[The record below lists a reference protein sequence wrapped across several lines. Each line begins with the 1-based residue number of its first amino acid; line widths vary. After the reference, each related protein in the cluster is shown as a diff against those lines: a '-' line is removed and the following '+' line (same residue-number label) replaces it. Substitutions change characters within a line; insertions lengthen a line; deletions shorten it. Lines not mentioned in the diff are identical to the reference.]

1 MDKMKD
7 YRQLIKELPS
17 RTIVCAFGEFNPPT
31 TGHELLVKTVNKLA
45 EQRNS
50 DHVIFTSPSKN
61 NSLLEEKKSQYL
73 KLMFPTTKF
82 KLSESKVSSIK
93 SLSERYKNIVV
104 VTGSEQSTDLK
115 KVLKEYTNIEVISIT
130 EKDPDALD
138 SKMKSYATKGIYEEF
153 KKKLPSTIRELDA
166 RRLMNDMRETMGL
179 DSVKEQIV
187 LVKDKLR
194 DDYFRGE
201 VFNVGD
207 IVESNGVK
215 YTIAKRGS
223 NHLLLK
229 ESSGALVSKWIHDV
243 QPTEEK
249 EMNEDLTDK
258 TIKVT
263 DKIKVA
269 RIIATMLGVDNA
281 EASSNPENLVN
292 TALRKVRSKSLN
304 PESLAI
310 INKMMH
316 LAAEVGIEYD
326 NNLVPTKLKEG
337 TIQTNGTSQLDTPVD
352 APKVVKKIEKKA
364 KAQDKL
370 PIKFTDFT
378 KNLYNKEPDPE
389 PVGPESQADTAK
401 GNESDIDAD
410 FDTKQMDKKEVGHTL
425 VSPGG
430 QDNLR
435 RRKVKYQMGEQ
446 KGPYEM
452 EGGHEN
458 TAQHI
463 MNAPSKEHG
472 VKSKKLAKSFLDR
485 MQDMSESNELSEVSS
500 ALLDRYKAGA
510 KKSADDLT
518 AQGNHKKSADR
529 WMGVMKA
536 TGKQI
541 DKTTAGIKKA
551 LNKEEKDIDAKAIT
565 KQELAHKKNK
575 GGFKGFMIAN
585 LQRKVEE
592 GYGRNKD
599 YSHGFASPHA
609 PNLSARGHR
618 EDDEGWDREPKH
630 KQADVP
636 HAVHINGKKWKSFG
650 SQSHA
655 SNVAKKIKGATI
667 HKEEVELEEATTGA
681 TKVVHTRTGAD
692 GAKYHIMQDSPT
704 DYSVHRE
711 HNGKTKH
718 IDTYGSL
725 HRAKSVLDN
734 EVKEETIIE
743 DAYKDAEGH
752 LDKADKA
759 QRNKDM
765 FSHHMH
771 MADHHDSLSQW
782 HDSKGRSSAA
792 EKHANKAADHE
803 EMAHAAKKIREE
815 VELEEAQTPQQKM
828 DFEKMMKGAMSRD
841 SYNTKWKKP
850 LKSVSKVVYGKNVKE
865 EVELTESHAELSKH
879 ISDFSKGVKSSSAKQ
894 STYKRDNKPIHN
906 MKHVE
911 TDADH
916 HAVFKHLQKMG
927 YKKTSGYDPKP
938 HEFSMTHNHES
949 MTTKSDPVHHASG
962 VSAHIEKEHGGKTKV
977 HFTHRNIKEELEES
991 MTDSWKNVQSMDK
1004 GSLAKGKE
1012 EAKKHLEYLKAVHA
1026 HHKKFGNDTLSVR
1039 KKIEGINRSRL
1050 AESEQELD
1058 ELKKKIECP
1067 TCVDGKCQCPPD
1079 EKEKAIDSTQINKPF
1094 DPFFEEVEEKELDLS
1109 DKEIDQMIDKLED
1122 EDLLEAYDEDELSL
1136 IDEETGEELEQHPD
1150 EDKISI
1156 MEVLSRTERM
1166 KAKFRLRRTAS
1177 KRARSTKIALK
1188 RYSSTETVNKR
1199 ARRLA
1204 IMLMKKRMLRG
1215 RNPSQVSVGE
1225 KERIEK
1231 AISKRKTIITRIAS
1245 KLVSRIRKVEKA
1257 RMSHSK
1263 FTKGSSN
1270 VSF

>member
-31 TGHELLVKTVNKLA
+31 TGHEMLVKTVNKLA

-61 NSLLEEKKSQYL
+61 NSLVEEKKSQYL
-73 KLMFPTTKF
+73 KLMFPKTKF
-82 KLSESKVSSIK
+82 KISESKISSIK
-93 SLSERYKNIVV
+93 SLSEHYKNIVV
-104 VTGSEQSTDLK
+104 ITGSEQSTDLK
-115 KVLKEYTNIEVISIT
+115 KVLKEYTNIEVISIA

-138 SKMKSYATKGIYEEF
+138 TKMKSYATKGIYEQF

-207 IVESNGVK
+207 IVESDGVK

-223 NHLLLK
+223 NHLLLR

-337 TIQTNGTSQLDTPVD
+337 TVQPNGTSQIDTPVD
-352 APKVVKKIEKKA
+352 APKVAKKIEKKSNST
-364 KAQDKL
+364 DKL
-370 PIKFTDFT
+370 PLKFTDFT
-378 KNLYNKEPDPE
+378 KGVYTKDTEDQ
-389 PVGPESQADTAK
+389 SKADTAK
-401 GNESDIDAD
+401 DNESDIDAD
-410 FDTKQMDKKEVGHTL
+410 YQDKDSKVGNTL
-425 VSPGG
+425 VSPET

-435 RRKVKYQMGEQ
+435 RRKINYRTEAT
-446 KGPYEM
+446 E
-452 EGGHEN
+452 
-458 TAQHI
+458 I
-463 MNAPSKEHG
+463 
-472 VKSKKLAKSFLDR
+472 D
-485 MQDMSESNELSEVSS
+485 EVSS
-500 ALLDRYKAGA
+500 ELLDRYKTAA

-518 AQGNHKKSADR
+518 AQGKHKKSTDR

-541 DKTTAGIKKA
+541 DKTNAGIKKA
-551 LNKEEKDIDAKAIT
+551 LNKEETDADVKAMT

-592 GYGRNKD
+592 GYGNNKD

-734 EVKEETIIE
+734 EVKEETIFE

-938 HEFSMTHNHES
+938 NEFSMSHNHES

>member
-7 YRQLIKELPS
+7 YRQLIRELPS
-17 RTIVCAFGEFNPPT
+17 RTIVCAFGEFDPPT

-61 NSLLEEKKSQYL
+61 NSLVEEKKSQYL
-73 KLMFPTTKF
+73 KLMFPKTKF

-104 VTGSEQSTDLK
+104 VAGSEHSADLK

-207 IVESNGVK
+207 IVESDGVK

-249 EMNEDLTDK
+249 EMNEELTDK

-269 RIIATMLGVDNA
+269 RIIATMLGVENA
-281 EASSNPENLVN
+281 ESSSNPENLVN
-292 TALRKVRSKSLN
+292 TALRKVRSKTLN
-304 PESLAI
+304 PESLNI
-310 INKMMH
+310 INKMMR

-326 NNLVPTKLKEG
+326 NNLVPSKLKEG
-337 TIQTNGTSQLDTPVD
+337 VVQPNGTSQIDTPVD
-352 APKVVKKIEKKA
+352 APKVIKKIEKKA

-378 KNLYNKEPDPE
+378 KNLYNKEVEPE
-389 PVGPESQADTAK
+389 PVGPEAQADVDK
-401 GNESDIDAD
+401 ENDSDIDAD
-410 FDTKQMDKKEVGHTL
+410 FDTKDMDKKEVGHTL

-435 RRKVKYQMGEQ
+435 RRKVKYHLGEQ
-446 KGPYEM
+446 KGPYEL
-452 EGGHEN
+452 ESGHEN

-463 MNAPSKEHG
+463 ATAPSKEHG
-472 VKSKKLAKSFLDR
+472 AKSKKLAKSFLDR
-485 MQDMSESNELSEVSS
+485 MQSMAEANELSEVSS
-500 ALLDRYKAGA
+500 ELLARYKKAAGDQASAADKAGDYA
-510 KKSADDLT
+510 KGNKRFSGIIKATKKQLANDVKSHVKEET
-518 AQGNHKKSADR
+518 KETPTGRVHKKDDWEGYPSTFKKKDDDTLLPSQSR
-529 WMGVMKA
+529 HKMNKV
-536 TGKQI
+536 I
-541 DKTTAGIKKA
+541 PPNDKLKEEAAPDDKA
-551 LNKEEKDIDAKAIT
+551 LS
-565 KQELAHKKNK
+565 KQDLANKKNK

-585 LQRKVEE
+585 LQRKV
-592 GYGRNKD
+592 
-599 YSHGFASPHA
+599 S
-609 PNLSARGHR
+609 
-618 EDDEGWDREPKH
+618 
-630 KQADVP
+630 
-636 HAVHINGKKWKSFG
+636 
-650 SQSHA
+650 
-655 SNVAKKIKGATI
+655 
-667 HKEEVELEEATTGA
+667 
-681 TKVVHTRTGAD
+681 
-692 GAKYHIMQDSPT
+692 
-704 DYSVHRE
+704 
-711 HNGKTKH
+711 
-718 IDTYGSL
+718 
-725 HRAKSVLDN
+725 
-734 EVKEETIIE
+734 EETIVE
-743 DAYKDAEGH
+743 DAYKDAEAH

-782 HDSKGRSSAA
+782 HDSKGRSGAA

-803 EMAHAAKKIREE
+803 EMAHAVKKIR
-815 VELEEAQTPQQKM
+815 
-828 DFEKMMKGAMSRD
+828 
-841 SYNTKWKKP
+841 
-850 LKSVSKVVYGKNVKE
+850 E
-865 EVELTESHAELSKH
+865 EVELTESHAELNKH

-911 TDADH
+911 TDSDH
-916 HAVFKHLQKMG
+916 QKVFDHLKKMG

-938 HEFSMTHNHES
+938 NEFSMSHNHES

-1004 GSLAKGKE
+1004 GSITGSKE
-1012 EAKKHLEYLKAVHA
+1012 DAKKHLEYLKAVHA
-1026 HHKKFGNDTLSVR
+1026 HHKKFGNDTLAVR
-1039 KKIEGINRSRL
+1039 KKIEGINRSRV
-1050 AESEQELD
+1050 AEESD
-1058 ELKKKIECP
+1058 ELKKNTECP

-1079 EKEKAIDSTQINKPF
+1079 EKEKAIDTTQLNLPS

-1109 DKEIDQMIDKLED
+1109 DKDIDQMIDKLQDD
-1122 EDLLEAYDEDELSL
+1122 ELLEAYDEDELSL

-1188 RYSSTETVNKR
+1188 RYSSTDTINKR

-1225 KERIEK
+1225 KERIER
-1231 AISKRKTIITRIAS
+1231 AIAKRKNIVGRIAS

>member
-7 YRQLIKELPS
+7 YRQLIRELPS
-17 RTIVCAFGEFNPPT
+17 RTIVCAFGEFDPPT

-61 NSLLEEKKSQYL
+61 NSLVEEKKSQYL
-73 KLMFPTTKF
+73 KLMFPKTKF
-82 KLSESKVSSIK
+82 KVSESKLSSIK
-93 SLSERYKNIVV
+93 SLTERYKNIIVV
-104 VTGSEQSTDLK
+104 AGSEHSTDLK
-115 KVLKEYTNIEVISIT
+115 KVLKEYTSIEVISIA
-130 EKDPDALD
+130 EKDPDSLD
-138 SKMKSYATKGIYEEF
+138 SKMTSYATKGIYEEF

-201 VFNVGD
+201 VFKVGD
-207 IVESNGVK
+207 IVESAGVK

-258 TIKVT
+258 TIKPT

-269 RIIATMLGVDNA
+269 RIIATMLGMDNV
-281 EASSNPENLVN
+281 ESSSSPENLVN
-292 TALRKVRSKSLN
+292 SALRKVRSKSLN
-304 PESLAI
+304 AESLAI

-326 NNLVPTKLKEG
+326 NNLVPSKIKEG
-337 TIQTNGTSQLDTPVD
+337 VVQPNGTSQIDTPAD
-352 APKVVKKIEKKA
+352 APKIIQKIQRKA

-378 KNLYNKEPDPE
+378 KNIYNKDPDPE
-389 PVGPESQADTAK
+389 PVGPEAQADTDK
-401 GNESDIDAD
+401 DNESDIDAN

-435 RRKVKYQMGEQ
+435 RRKINYHLGEQ
-446 KGPYEM
+446 KGPYEK
-452 EGGHEN
+452 ESGHEN

-463 MNAPSKEHG
+463 VDASSKEHG
-472 VKSKKLAKSFLDR
+472 AKSKKLAKSFLGR
-485 MQDMSESNELSEVSS
+485 MQDMAEANELSEVSS
-500 ALLDRYKAGA
+500 ALLDRYKTAA

-518 AQGNHKKSADR
+518 AQGKHKKSTDR

-551 LNKEEKDIDAKAIT
+551 LNKEEIEI
-565 KQELAHKKNK
+565 
-575 GGFKGFMIAN
+575 
-585 LQRKVEE
+585 
-592 GYGRNKD
+592 
-599 YSHGFASPHA
+599 
-609 PNLSARGHR
+609 
-618 EDDEGWDREPKH
+618 
-630 KQADVP
+630 
-636 HAVHINGKKWKSFG
+636 
-650 SQSHA
+650 
-655 SNVAKKIKGATI
+655 
-667 HKEEVELEEATTGA
+667 EEATTGA
-681 TKVVHTRTGAD
+681 TKLVHTRTGAD

-711 HNGKTKH
+711 HKGKTTH

-734 EVKEETIIE
+734 EVKEETIFE

-803 EMAHAAKKIREE
+803 EMAHAAKKMREE
-815 VELEEAQTPQQKM
+815 VELDEAQTPQQKM

-911 TDADH
+911 TGDDH
-916 HAVFKHLQKMG
+916 QKVFDHLKKMG

-938 HEFSMTHNHES
+938 NEFSMSHNREE
-949 MTTKSDPVHHASG
+949 MTAKSDPVHHASG
-962 VSAHIEKEHGGKTKV
+962 ISAHIESEHGGKTKV

-991 MTDSWKNVQSMDK
+991 SAHKIVANKLDTIQRFKDFSTGALKVPSPAERSAQLKKKSEPENGIDRTQINLPSDPFF
-1004 GSLAKGKE
+1004 KE
-1012 EAKKHLEYLKAVHA
+1012 EA
-1026 HHKKFGNDTLSVR
+1026 D
-1039 KKIEGINRSRL
+1039 
-1050 AESEQELD
+1050 D
-1058 ELKKKIECP
+1058 
-1067 TCVDGKCQCPPD
+1067 
-1079 EKEKAIDSTQINKPF
+1079 
-1094 DPFFEEVEEKELDLS
+1094 EEKVLDDIS
-1109 DKEIDQMIDKLED
+1109 DKDIDQMIDKLAD
-1122 EDLLEAYDEDELSL
+1122 DDYLEAYEEDELAL
-1136 IDEETGEELEQHPD
+1136 VDDETGEEIEKHPD
-1150 EDKISI
+1150 EDKISEESL

-1177 KRARSTKIALK
+1177 KRKRSTKIALK
-1188 RYSSTETVNKR
+1188 RYSSTEVINKR

-1215 RNPSQVSVGE
+1215 RNPSQVSISE

-1231 AISKRKTIITRIAS
+1231 AIAKRKPIINRIAS
-1245 KLVSRIRKVEKA
+1245 KLVSRVRKVEKA

-1263 FTKGSSN
+1263 FTQGGSG
-1270 VSF
+1270 VQF

>member
-61 NSLLEEKKSQYL
+61 NSLVEEKKSQYL
-73 KLMFPTTKF
+73 KLMFPKTKF
-82 KLSESKVSSIK
+82 KLSESKISSIK

-104 VTGSEQSTDLK
+104 VTGSEHSADLK
-115 KVLKEYTNIEVISIT
+115 KVLKEYTSIEVISIA
-130 EKDPDALD
+130 EKDPDAFD
-138 SKMKSYATKGIYEEF
+138 TKMKSYATKGIYEEF

-166 RRLMNDMRETMGL
+166 RRLMNDLRETMGL

-194 DDYFRGE
+194 EEYFRGD

-207 IVESNGVK
+207 IVESGGVK

-229 ESSGALVSKWIHDV
+229 ESSGALVSKWIYDV

-269 RIIATMLGVDNA
+269 RIIATMLGVDNV
-281 EASSNPENLVN
+281 ESSSNPENLVN

-326 NNLVPTKLKEG
+326 NNLVPSKLKEG
-337 TIQTNGTSQLDTPVD
+337 TVQTNGTSQLDTPVD
-352 APKVVKKIEKKA
+352 APKVIKKIEKKA
-364 KAQDKL
+364 NAQDKL

-378 KNLYNKEPDPE
+378 KNLYNKEVEPE
-389 PVGPESQADTAK
+389 PVGPETQADTTK
-401 GNESDIDAD
+401 QNDSDIDAD

-435 RRKVKYQMGEQ
+435 RRKVKYQIGEQ
-446 KGPYEM
+446 KGPYEL

-472 VKSKKLAKSFLDR
+472 AKSKKLAKSFLDR
-485 MQDMSESNELSEVSS
+485 MQDMAESNELSEVSS
-500 ALLDRYKAGA
+500 ALLDRYKTGA
-510 KKSADDLT
+510 KKSADELT
-518 AQGNHKKSADR
+518 AKGEHKKSADR
-529 WMGVMKA
+529 WMNVMKA
-536 TGKQI
+536 TGKQM

-551 LNKEEKDIDAKAIT
+551 LNKEETDVDAKAMT
-565 KQELAHKKNK
+565 KQDLAHKKNK
-575 GGFKGFMIAN
+575 GGFKGFVLAN

-592 GYGRNKD
+592 GYGRNRD

-630 KQADVP
+630 KQADIP

-655 SNVAKKIKGATI
+655 TNVAKKIKGAT
-667 HKEEVELEEATTGA
+667 
-681 TKVVHTRTGAD
+681 VH
-692 GAKYHIMQDSPT
+692 
-704 DYSVHRE
+704 
-711 HNGKTKH
+711 
-718 IDTYGSL
+718 
-725 HRAKSVLDN
+725 
-734 EVKEETIIE
+734 
-743 DAYKDAEGH
+743 
-752 LDKADKA
+752 
-759 QRNKDM
+759 
-765 FSHHMH
+765 
-771 MADHHDSLSQW
+771 
-782 HDSKGRSSAA
+782 
-792 EKHANKAADHE
+792 
-803 EMAHAAKKIREE
+803 
-815 VELEEAQTPQQKM
+815 
-828 DFEKMMKGAMSRD
+828 
-841 SYNTKWKKP
+841 
-850 LKSVSKVVYGKNVKE
+850 KE

-911 TDADH
+911 TDSDH
-916 HAVFKHLQKMG
+916 HEVFKHLQKMG

-938 HEFSMTHNHES
+938 HEFSMSHNHDS

-962 VSAHIEKEHGGKTKV
+962 ISAHIEKEHGGKTKV
-977 HFTHRNIKEELEES
+977 HFMHRNIKE
-991 MTDSWKNVQSMDK
+991 
-1004 GSLAKGKE
+1004 
-1012 EAKKHLEYLKAVHA
+1012 
-1026 HHKKFGNDTLSVR
+1026 
-1039 KKIEGINRSRL
+1039 
-1050 AESEQELD
+1050 ELD

-1079 EKEKAIDSTQINKPF
+1079 EKEKALDSTQINKPF
-1094 DPFFEEVEEKELDLS
+1094 DPFFEETETPEEKELDDLT
-1109 DKEIDQMIDKLED
+1109 DKDIDQMIDKLAD
-1122 EDLLEAYDEDELSL
+1122 DDYLEAYEEEDLAL
-1136 IDEETGEELEQHPD
+1136 VDAETGEEIPKHPD
-1150 EDKISI
+1150 EDKLAEDTLL
-1156 MEVLSRTERM
+1156 EVMSRTERM

-1177 KRARSTKIALK
+1177 KRQRATKIALK

-1204 IMLMKKRMLRG
+1204 IMLMKKKMLRG
-1215 RNPSQVSVGE
+1215 RNPSTVSIGE
-1225 KERIEK
+1225 KERIER
-1231 AISKRKTIITRIAS
+1231 AISRRKVIINRIAS
-1245 KLVSRIRKVEKA
+1245 KLVSRVRKVEKA
-1257 RMSHSK
+1257 RMSHTK
-1263 FTKGSSN
+1263 FTQGGAS
-1270 VSF
+1270 V

>member
-61 NSLLEEKKSQYL
+61 NSLVEEKKSQYL
-73 KLMFPTTKF
+73 KLMFPKTKF
-82 KLSESKVSSIK
+82 KISESKVSSIK

-104 VTGSEQSTDLK
+104 VAGSEHSADLK
-115 KVLKEYTNIEVISIT
+115 KVLKEYTNIEVISIA

-166 RRLMNDMRETMGL
+166 RRLMNDMRDTMGL

-207 IVESNGVK
+207 IVESDGVK

-258 TIKVT
+258 TVKLT

-269 RIIATMLGVDNA
+269 RIIATMLGIENA
-281 EASSNPENLVN
+281 ETSSNPENLVN
-292 TALRKVRSKSLN
+292 SALRKVRSKTLN

-326 NNLVPTKLKEG
+326 NNLVPSKLKEG
-337 TIQTNGTSQLDTPVD
+337 TVQTNGTSQLDTPVD

-364 KAQDKL
+364 KEQDKL
-370 PIKFTDFT
+370 AIKFTDFT
-378 KNLYNKEPDPE
+378 KNIYNKEVEPE
-389 PVGPESQADTAK
+389 PIGPETQADTGK
-401 GNESDIDAD
+401 QNDSDIDAD

-452 EGGHEN
+452 ESGHEN

-472 VKSKKLAKSFLDR
+472 AKSKKLAKSFLDR
-485 MQDMSESNELSEVSS
+485 MQDMAESNELSEVSS
-500 ALLDRYKAGA
+500 ALLDRYKTGA

-518 AQGNHKKSADR
+518 AKGEHKKSADR
-529 WMGVMKA
+529 WMNVMKA
-536 TGKQI
+536 TGKQM

-551 LNKEEKDIDAKAIT
+551 LNKEEFLDEADTDEKALT
-565 KQELAHKKNK
+565 KQELANKKNK

-655 SNVAKKIKGATI
+655 TNVAKKIKGAT
-667 HKEEVELEEATTGA
+667 
-681 TKVVHTRTGAD
+681 VH
-692 GAKYHIMQDSPT
+692 
-704 DYSVHRE
+704 
-711 HNGKTKH
+711 
-718 IDTYGSL
+718 
-725 HRAKSVLDN
+725 
-734 EVKEETIIE
+734 
-743 DAYKDAEGH
+743 
-752 LDKADKA
+752 
-759 QRNKDM
+759 
-765 FSHHMH
+765 
-771 MADHHDSLSQW
+771 
-782 HDSKGRSSAA
+782 
-792 EKHANKAADHE
+792 
-803 EMAHAAKKIREE
+803 
-815 VELEEAQTPQQKM
+815 
-828 DFEKMMKGAMSRD
+828 
-841 SYNTKWKKP
+841 
-850 LKSVSKVVYGKNVKE
+850 KE

-911 TDADH
+911 TDSDH
-916 HAVFKHLQKMG
+916 HEVFKHLQKMG

-938 HEFSMTHNHES
+938 NEFSMSHNHDT
-949 MTTKSDPVHHASG
+949 MITKSDPVHHASG
-962 VSAHIEKEHGGKTKV
+962 ISAHIEKEHGGKTKV
-977 HFTHRNIKEELEES
+977 HFMHRNIKE
-991 MTDSWKNVQSMDK
+991 
-1004 GSLAKGKE
+1004 
-1012 EAKKHLEYLKAVHA
+1012 
-1026 HHKKFGNDTLSVR
+1026 
-1039 KKIEGINRSRL
+1039 
-1050 AESEQELD
+1050 ELD

-1094 DPFFEEVEEKELDLS
+1094 DPFFEETETPEEKELDDLT
-1109 DKEIDQMIDKLED
+1109 DKDIDQMIDKLAD
-1122 EDLLEAYDEDELSL
+1122 DDYLEAYEEEDLAL
-1136 IDEETGEELEQHPD
+1136 VDAETGEEIPKHPD
-1150 EDKISI
+1150 EDKLSEDALL
-1156 MEVLSRTERM
+1156 EVMSRTERM

-1177 KRARSTKIALK
+1177 KRQRATKIALK

-1204 IMLMKKRMLRG
+1204 IMLMKKRLLRG

-1231 AISKRKTIITRIAS
+1231 TIAKRKTVINRIAS
-1245 KLVSRIRKVEKA
+1245 KLVSRVRKVEKA
-1257 RMSHSK
+1257 RMSHTK
-1263 FTKGSSN
+1263 FTQGGAG
-1270 VSF
+1270 VQF

>member
-7 YRQLIKELPS
+7 YRQLIRELPS
-17 RTIVCAFGEFNPPT
+17 RTIVCAFGEFDPPT

-61 NSLLEEKKSQYL
+61 NSLVEEKKSQYL
-73 KLMFPTTKF
+73 KLMFPKTKF
-82 KLSESKVSSIK
+82 KVSESKLSSIK
-93 SLSERYKNIVV
+93 SLTERYKNIIVV
-104 VTGSEQSTDLK
+104 AGSEHSTDLK
-115 KVLKEYTNIEVISIT
+115 KVLKEYTSIEVISIAD
-130 EKDPDALD
+130 KDPDSLD
-138 SKMKSYATKGIYEEF
+138 SKMTSYATKGIYEEF

-201 VFNVGD
+201 VFKVGD
-207 IVESNGVK
+207 IVESAGIK

-258 TIKVT
+258 TIKPT

-269 RIIATMLGVDNA
+269 RIIATMLGMDNV
-281 EASSNPENLVN
+281 ESSSSPENLVN
-292 TALRKVRSKSLN
+292 SALRKVRSKALN
-304 PESLAI
+304 AESLAI
-310 INKMMH
+310 INKMLQ

-326 NNLVPTKLKEG
+326 NNLVPSKIKEG
-337 TIQTNGTSQLDTPVD
+337 VVQPNGTSQIDTPVD
-352 APKVVKKIEKKA
+352 APKIIQKIQRKA

-378 KNLYNKEPDPE
+378 KNIYNKDPE
-389 PVGPESQADTAK
+389 PQADTDK
-401 GNESDIDAD
+401 DNESDIDSQ

-435 RRKVKYQMGEQ
+435 RRKINYHLGEQ
-446 KGPYEM
+446 
-452 EGGHEN
+452 
-458 TAQHI
+458 
-463 MNAPSKEHG
+463 
-472 VKSKKLAKSFLDR
+472 KLAKSFLDR
-485 MQDMSESNELSEVSS
+485 MQDMAEANELSEVSS
-500 ALLDRYKAGA
+500 ALLDRYKTAA

-518 AQGNHKKSADR
+518 AQGNHKKSTDR

-551 LNKEEKDIDAKAIT
+551 LNKEETDADEKAMT

-585 LQRKVEE
+585 LQRKIEE
-592 GYGRNKD
+592 GYGNNKD

-667 HKEEVELEEATTGA
+667 HKEEVDLSEAMDPDHP
-681 TKVVHTRTGAD
+681 V
-692 GAKYHIMQDSPT
+692 AKEYKALKQHDIKTLRIM
-704 DYSVHRE
+704 
-711 HNGKTKH
+711 
-718 IDTYGSL
+718 I
-725 HRAKSVLDN
+725 
-734 EVKEETIIE
+734 
-743 DAYKDAEGH
+743 
-752 LDKADKA
+752 
-759 QRNKDM
+759 
-765 FSHHMH
+765 
-771 MADHHDSLSQW
+771 
-782 HDSKGRSSAA
+782 KG
-792 EKHANKAADHE
+792 
-803 EMAHAAKKIREE
+803 
-815 VELEEAQTPQQKM
+815 QQKIV
-828 DFEKMMKGAMSRD
+828 DTSEYRSKDHAISAYLRHKHGDKKVATAMGLS
-841 SYNTKWKKP
+841 
-850 LKSVSKVVYGKNVKE
+850 E
-865 EVELTESHAELSKH
+865 ELDESHAELSKH
-879 ISDFSKGVKSSSAKQ
+879 MSDFSKGVKSSSAKQ

-911 TDADH
+911 TGEDH
-916 HAVFKHLQKMG
+916 QKVFDHLKKMG

-938 HEFSMTHNHES
+938 NEFSMSHNREE
-949 MTTKSDPVHHASG
+949 MTAKSDPVHHASG
-962 VSAHIEKEHGGKTKV
+962 ISAHIESEHGGKTKV

-991 MTDSWKNVQSMDK
+991 SAHKIVANKLDTIQRFKDFSTGALKVPSPAERRAQLKKKSEPENGIDRTQINLPSDPFF
-1004 GSLAKGKE
+1004 KE
-1012 EAKKHLEYLKAVHA
+1012 EA
-1026 HHKKFGNDTLSVR
+1026 D
-1039 KKIEGINRSRL
+1039 
-1050 AESEQELD
+1050 D
-1058 ELKKKIECP
+1058 
-1067 TCVDGKCQCPPD
+1067 
-1079 EKEKAIDSTQINKPF
+1079 
-1094 DPFFEEVEEKELDLS
+1094 EEKVLDDIS
-1109 DKEIDQMIDKLED
+1109 DKDIDQMIDKLAD
-1122 EDLLEAYDEDELSL
+1122 DDYLEAYEENELAL
-1136 IDEETGEELEQHPD
+1136 VDDETGEEIEKHPD
-1150 EDKISI
+1150 EDKISEESL
-1156 MEVLSRTERM
+1156 MEVLSRTERI

-1177 KRARSTKIALK
+1177 KRKRSTKIALK
-1188 RYSSTETVNKR
+1188 RYSSTEVVNKR

-1225 KERIEK
+1225 KERIER
-1231 AISKRKTIITRIAS
+1231 AIEKRKPIINRIAS
-1245 KLVSRIRKVEKA
+1245 KLVSRVRKVEKA
-1257 RMSHSK
+1257 RMSHTK
-1263 FTKGSSN
+1263 FTQGSSN

>member
-61 NSLLEEKKSQYL
+61 NSLVEEKKSQYL
-73 KLMFPTTKF
+73 KLMFPKTKF
-82 KLSESKVSSIK
+82 KLSESKISSIK

-104 VTGSEQSTDLK
+104 VTGSEYSTDLK
-115 KVLKEYTNIEVISIT
+115 KVLKEYTDIEVISIT

-194 DDYFRGE
+194 DDYFRGA

-207 IVESNGVK
+207 IVESDGVK

-249 EMNEDLTDK
+249 EMNEELTDK

-269 RIIATMLGVDNA
+269 RIISTMLGVDNA
-281 EASSNPENLVN
+281 ESSSNPENLVN

-304 PESLAI
+304 PESLNI
-310 INKMMH
+310 INKMLR

-326 NNLVPTKLKEG
+326 NNLVPSKLKEG
-337 TIQTNGTSQLDTPVD
+337 TVQPNGTSQIDTPVD
-352 APKVVKKIEKKA
+352 APKVIKKIEKKA

-370 PIKFTDFT
+370 PITFTDFT
-378 KNLYNKEPDPE
+378 KNIYNKEVEPE
-389 PVGPESQADTAK
+389 PVGAEPEADVEK
-401 GNESDIDAD
+401 QNDSDIDAD
-410 FDTKQMDKKEVGHTL
+410 FDTKDMDKKEVGHTL

-435 RRKVKYQMGEQ
+435 RRKIKYHLGEQ
-446 KGPYEM
+446 KGPYEL

-463 MNAPSKEHG
+463 ATASSKEHG
-472 VKSKKLAKSFLDR
+472 AKAKKLAKSFLDR
-485 MQDMSESNELSEVSS
+485 MQGMAEANELSEVSS
-500 ALLDRYKAGA
+500 ELLARYKKAAGEQASAADKAGDYA
-510 KKSADDLT
+510 K
-518 AQGNHKKSADR
+518 GNKRFS
-529 WMGVMKA
+529 GIIKA
-536 TGKQI
+536 TKKQLAN
-541 DKTTAGIKKA
+541 DVKSHV
-551 LNKEEKDIDAKAIT
+551 KEEADTDEKAIT

-585 LQRKVEE
+585 LQRKV
-592 GYGRNKD
+592 
-599 YSHGFASPHA
+599 S
-609 PNLSARGHR
+609 
-618 EDDEGWDREPKH
+618 
-630 KQADVP
+630 
-636 HAVHINGKKWKSFG
+636 
-650 SQSHA
+650 
-655 SNVAKKIKGATI
+655 
-667 HKEEVELEEATTGA
+667 
-681 TKVVHTRTGAD
+681 
-692 GAKYHIMQDSPT
+692 
-704 DYSVHRE
+704 
-711 HNGKTKH
+711 
-718 IDTYGSL
+718 
-725 HRAKSVLDN
+725 
-734 EVKEETIIE
+734 EETIVE
-743 DAYKDAEGH
+743 DAYKDAEAH

-782 HDSKGRSSAA
+782 HESKGRTSAA

-803 EMAHAAKKIREE
+803 EMAHAAKKMREE
-815 VELEEAQTPQQKM
+815 V
-828 DFEKMMKGAMSRD
+828 
-841 SYNTKWKKP
+841 N
-850 LKSVSKVVYGKNVKE
+850 
-865 EVELTESHAELSKH
+865 LTESHAELNKH

-916 HAVFKHLQKMG
+916 QKVFDHLKKMG

-938 HEFSMTHNHES
+938 NEFTMHHNREEMTA
-949 MTTKSDPVHHASG
+949 KSDAVHHASG
-962 VSAHIEKEHGGKTKV
+962 VSAHIESEHGGKTKV
-977 HFTHRNIKEELEES
+977 HFTHRNIKEE
-991 MTDSWKNVQSMDK
+991 V
-1004 GSLAKGKE
+1004 
-1012 EAKKHLEYLKAVHA
+1012 
-1026 HHKKFGNDTLSVR
+1026 
-1039 KKIEGINRSRL
+1039 
-1050 AESEQELD
+1050 D
-1058 ELKKKIECP
+1058 ELKKNIECP

-1079 EKEKAIDSTQINKPF
+1079 EKEKAIDTTQLNLPS

-1109 DKEIDQMIDKLED
+1109 DKDIDQMIDKLED
-1122 EDLLEAYDEDELSL
+1122 DELLEAYDEDELSL
-1136 IDEETGEELEQHPD
+1136 IDEETGEELEHHPD

-1177 KRARSTKIALK
+1177 KRQRATKIALK

-1225 KERIEK
+1225 KERIER
-1231 AISKRKTIITRIAS
+1231 AISKRKNIIGRIAS

>member
-17 RTIVCAFGEFNPPT
+17 RTIICAFGEFNPPT

-61 NSLLEEKKSQYL
+61 NSLVEEKKSQYL
-73 KLMFPTTKF
+73 KLMFPKTKF
-82 KLSESKVSSIK
+82 KISESKVSSIK

-104 VTGSEQSTDLK
+104 VAGSEHSADLK

-207 IVESNGVK
+207 IVESDGVK

-249 EMNEDLTDK
+249 EMNEELTDK

-269 RIIATMLGVDNA
+269 RIIATMLGVENA
-281 EASSNPENLVN
+281 ESSSNPENLVN
-292 TALRKVRSKSLN
+292 TALRKVRSKTLN
-304 PESLAI
+304 PESLNI
-310 INKMMH
+310 INKMMR

-326 NNLVPTKLKEG
+326 NNLVPSKLKEG
-337 TIQTNGTSQLDTPVD
+337 VVQPNGTSQIDTPVD
-352 APKVVKKIEKKA
+352 APKVIKKIEKKA

-370 PIKFTDFT
+370 PIRFTDFT
-378 KNLYNKEPDPE
+378 KNLYSKEVEPE
-389 PVGPESQADTAK
+389 PIGPETQADTDK
-401 GNESDIDAD
+401 ENDSDIDAD
-410 FDTKQMDKKEVGHTL
+410 FDTKDMDKKEVGHTL

-435 RRKVKYQMGEQ
+435 RRKVKYHLGEQ
-446 KGPYEM
+446 KGPYEL

-463 MNAPSKEHG
+463 ATASSKEHG
-472 VKSKKLAKSFLDR
+472 AKSKKLAKSFLDR
-485 MQDMSESNELSEVSS
+485 MQGMAEANELSEVSS
-500 ALLDRYKAGA
+500 ELLARYKKAAGDQASAADKAGDYA
-510 KKSADDLT
+510 KGNKRFSGIIKATKKQLANDVKSHVKEET
-518 AQGNHKKSADR
+518 KETPTGRVHKKDDWEGYPSTFKKKDDDTLLTSQSR
-529 WMGVMKA
+529 HKMNKV
-536 TGKQI
+536 I
-541 DKTTAGIKKA
+541 PPNDKLKEESDPDDKA
-551 LNKEEKDIDAKAIT
+551 LT
-565 KQELAHKKNK
+565 KQDLANKKNK

-585 LQRKVEE
+585 LQRKVDEAVVNFPKTKDDHPRE
-592 GYGRNKD
+592 ITADDVEYAWAMKYHAKNKD
-599 YSHGFASPHA
+599 DKISYQH
-609 PNLSARGHR
+609 
-618 EDDEGWDREPKH
+618 
-630 KQADVP
+630 
-636 HAVHINGKKWKSFG
+636 NG
-650 SQSHA
+650 
-655 SNVAKKIKGATI
+655 VTI
-667 HKEEVELEEATTGA
+667 HHPDGKHTFILGGHKPLFDRDSKGKLSWKKDLGA
-681 TKVVHTRTGAD
+681 ANAAYVLPTRSVNKNNVV
-692 GAKYHIMQDSPT
+692 
-704 DYSVHRE
+704 
-711 HNGKTKH
+711 
-718 IDTYGSL
+718 SL
-725 HRAKSVLDN
+725 K
-734 EVKEETIIE
+734 KEETIVE
-743 DAYKDAEGH
+743 DAYKDAEAH

-782 HDSKGRSSAA
+782 HDSKGRSGAA

-803 EMAHAAKKIREE
+803 EMAHAVKKIR
-815 VELEEAQTPQQKM
+815 
-828 DFEKMMKGAMSRD
+828 
-841 SYNTKWKKP
+841 
-850 LKSVSKVVYGKNVKE
+850 E
-865 EVELTESHAELSKH
+865 EVELTESHAELNKH

-911 TDADH
+911 TDSDH
-916 HAVFKHLQKMG
+916 QKVFDHLKKMG

-938 HEFSMTHNHES
+938 NEFSMSHNHES

-1004 GSLAKGKE
+1004 GSITGSKE
-1012 EAKKHLEYLKAVHA
+1012 DAKKHLEYLKAVHA
-1026 HHKKFGNDTLSVR
+1026 HHKKFGNDTLAVR
-1039 KKIEGINRSRL
+1039 KKIEGINRSRV
-1050 AESEQELD
+1050 AEESD
-1058 ELKKKIECP
+1058 ELKKNIECP

-1079 EKEKAIDSTQINKPF
+1079 EKEKAIDTTQLNLPS

-1109 DKEIDQMIDKLED
+1109 DKDIDQMIDKLED
-1122 EDLLEAYDEDELSL
+1122 DELLEAYEEDELSL
-1136 IDEETGEELEQHPD
+1136 IDEETGEELQQHPD

-1188 RYSSTETVNKR
+1188 RYSSTDTINKR

-1215 RNPSQVSVGE
+1215 RNPSQVSIGE
-1225 KERIEK
+1225 KERIER
-1231 AISKRKTIITRIAS
+1231 AIAKRKNIVGRIAS